1 MLKEITK
8 DYITSTNPNASF
20 EISTGSD
27 SNYYQ
32 LKQPYQITY
41 EFCSGTKESDYMNAI
56 TFSEDESFYARDSF
70 YGHDKAFHD
79 HPLHFHDYYEIMVVL
94 SGTVT
99 QRIEDIDYK
108 YPEGT
113 CCLINRGIRHSEN
126 FDTEASILFVGLS
139 TSMIGELFTV
149 AEHSSFHSEKDFMK
163 SDLYNFII
171 SDLDN
176 PERKAYLDM
185 IPAFNSISNLGKLR
199 EITIEMLNT
208 MMFPHFGSSY
218 KMRSLLSEL
227 LFFISSN
234 YNYHCTEIE
243 MGMGN
248 DQLLFSRIGHLMD
261 ERNGRISRAELEK
274 ALNYSG
280 DYLNRIVNKFTGMC
294 LYDYGMTFCLKKA
307 ANELV
312 TTKASI
318 TSIAQSLQFSNRT
331 HFYSLFEKQYHMTPK
346 EYRAKNSVHMASHSF
361 KCE

>member
-1 MLKEITK
+1 MLKEVSK

-20 EISTGSD
+20 NISTGSD

-32 LKQPYQITY
+32 LKLPYQITY
-41 EFCSGTKESDYMNAI
+41 EFCSGVEESDYMNAI
-56 TFSEDESFYARDSF
+56 TFSEDASFYARDSF
-70 YGHDKAFHD
+70 YGHDRAFHD

-99 QRIEDIDYK
+99 QRIENIDYK
-108 YPEGT
+108 YPAGT
-113 CCLINRGIRHSEN
+113 CCLINRGIRHAEN

-149 AEHSSFHSEKDFMK
+149 AEHSSFRSEKDFMN
-163 SDLYNFII
+163 SGLYKFII

-176 PERKAYLDM
+176 PDRKAYLDM
-185 IPAFNSISNLGKLR
+185 IPVFHNSSGMEQLHKV
-199 EITIEMLNT
+199 TTEMLNT

-227 LFFISSN
+227 LYFISSN
-234 YNYHCTEIE
+234 DNYHCTDVE

-248 DQLLFSRIGHLMD
+248 DQLLFSRIEHLMD

-280 DYLNRIVNKFTGMC
+280 DYLNRIVNKYTGMC

-307 ANELV
+307 AKDLA
-312 TTKASI
+312 TTRTPI
-318 TSIAQSLQFSNRT
+318 TSIAQNLQFSNRT
-331 HFYSLFEKQYHMTPK
+331 HFYTLFEKQFHMTPK
-346 EYRAKNSVHMASHSF
+346 EYRIKMT
-361 KCE
+361 K